1 MRYCLS
7 QAFNPISFVSSSKD
21 DAQEESTLVGLIW
34 TTEILFVL
42 LGLYIIF
49 KMCQLC
55 SKAFSYSNFHIHEA
69 YKFYTL
75 ALISTISKNNYI
87 ECSDNGKSSST
98 TIIRF

>member
-7 QAFNPISFVSSSKD
+7 QAFNPISLVASTDSNK
-21 DAQEESTLVGLIW
+21 STLVDLIY
-34 TTEILFVL
+34 TTEILFIL

-75 ALISTISKNNYI
+75 ALISTISKNKYI
-87 ECSDNGKSSST
+87 ECSDYGK
-98 TIIRF
+98 